1 MAEFYVYFDDTGQI
15 LSISG
20 RKDTT
25 SQHRFSTF
33 PREEVIDFMEG
44 IKSMA
49 NYYIS
54 ENRKTG
60 KVRIQEKITNEII
73 VQTLDDKLY
82 KIEPL
87 TKDNFD
93 IKIIH
98 KNGSLHFKLNTEK
111 GKNLLGDAFDIT
123 INGATTLEFFITAKN
138 DPHFLKKEIS
148 IAIISLI
155 KQDITVDCTGQ
166 LGEFSIYT
174 KRVYEDY
181 TYEDRR

>member
-1 MAEFYVYFDDTGQI
+1 MMAEFYVYFDDTGQI

-25 SQHRFSTF
+25 SQHRFTTF
-33 PREEVIDFMEG
+33 PREEVIEFMEG

-60 KVRIQEKITNEII
+60 KVRIQEKITNEIT
-73 VQTLDDKLY
+73 VQTLDTKLY

-93 IKIIH
+93 VKIIH
-98 KNGSLHFKLNTEK
+98 KNDSLQFKLNAKKRED
-111 GKNLLGDAFDIT
+111 LLGDASDVT
-123 INGATTLEFFITAKN
+123 VNGATTLDFFITAKN
-138 DPHFLKKEIS
+138 DPHFLKKHIS
-148 IAIISLI
+148 INIAEFI
-155 KQDITVDCTGQ
+155 KQDLDIEYKQD
-166 LGEFSIYT
+166 LDISIYT

-181 TYEDRR
+181 CYEVRR

>member
-93 IKIIH
+93 VKIIIDYNIMH
-98 KNGSLHFKLNTEK
+98 ITLHENIRKE
-111 GKNLLGDAFDIT
+111 LLRDASDIT
-123 INGATTLEFFITAKN
+123 INGATTLQFFITKKD
-138 DPHFLKKEIS
+138 DPHFLKKEI
-148 IAIISLI
+148 IIDIINLI
-155 KQDITVDCTGQ
+155 KQDITVDCTP

-181 TYEDRR
+181 CYEIRR